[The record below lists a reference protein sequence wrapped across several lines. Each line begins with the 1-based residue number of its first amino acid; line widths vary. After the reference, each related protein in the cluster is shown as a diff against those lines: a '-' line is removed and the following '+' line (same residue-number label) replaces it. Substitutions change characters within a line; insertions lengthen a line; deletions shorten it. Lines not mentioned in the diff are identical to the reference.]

1 MTPTVKMVVL
11 GPETGPAIARYV
23 ERINTKVL
31 ADKVGC
37 SDSTAK
43 NLKRGVGCGRATV
56 ERLAAVFG
64 PDFVDYLT
72 AAFAPPSAATLEAKL
87 HTALV
92 LLDDIYRELPRH
104 ARDAD
109 AAFAAPA
116 ASGTAGGAAAP
127 AGVAGGHGG
136 AVAVPVGGAVAG
148 ADPFAAVRAA
158 PRRAGWLGRARRGMT
173 GLAVVLAVV
182 SGLLSGGFDS
192 DPLRRARTAGTG
204 ARAIARAA
212 AAYRGREQL
221 A

>member
-1 MTPTVKMVVL
+1 MTTTVKLIVL
-11 GPETGPAIARYV
+11 GPELGPAIARYV

-31 ADKVGC
+31 ADMIGC

-56 ERLAAVFG
+56 ERMGVVFG
-64 PDFVDYLT
+64 PDFIDYLT

-104 ARDAD
+104 APSAN
-109 AAFAAPA
+109 AGSPSPA
-116 ASGTAGGAAAP
+116 ASGTAGGAAAS

-136 AVAVPVGGAVAG
+136 VVAVPVGGAAAG

-158 PRRAGWLGRARRGMT
+158 PRRGWLGRARRGMT
-173 GLAVVLAVV
+173 GIAVVLAVT
-182 SGLLSGGFDS
+182 SGLMAGGWDG

-212 AAYRGREQL
+212 AAYRGREQM